1 MNPPNH
7 YRHWVLL
14 TLVLAAL
21 PSLLSLPVWVTGI
34 AVAGGVLHYV
44 IPLRRRWYGRAVS
57 VLLLGATAVGI
68 WFSFESWF
76 GGKSVLSFFIAV
88 VFLKWGESRSR
99 RDYLLLIFAAV
110 ILAAVGALYW
120 ENLWSLAH
128 MLVVIFTLTI
138 SLVAIHGDPAVLTPK
153 FLLRRAGQLFLL
165 GLPVM
170 LLLFLTFPRIPGP
183 LWDIGLAFGLP
194 VKAMISRDAGDYG
207 KAMSL
212 QPGGISKASQD
223 NDNVLVAEFEG
234 AVPFKSSL
242 YWRGPVFWDFDGVN
256 WTLPDDWD
264 DRTRLLQRA
273 IRSKPALDRELRWKA
288 HPVRYTLRVMPNG
301 GRWLYG
307 LDVPAAPA
315 PEAFI
320 SDEFQL
326 LSIREIDDQ
335 EPKFPMVA
343 YLEYGI
349 GSKLTDEQRERGL
362 AWPEGTNPRLRALG
376 QELAETYHEPD
387 EIVLQAFNLLATG
400 GYQFDAGTMVPA
412 GSDMLDR
419 YFFDEKKGG
428 AEYLAGSFAMLMR
441 AAGIPARLVSGY
453 RGGTIVALTNFVI
466 VKRADAH
473 AWVEIWKDGEGW
485 SRVEPKDIVL
495 PPEKKEA
502 VVQEDEPKAGNNEIE
517 VQQAEEA
524 APPPVKQT
532 VAKDAGD
539 KSPESHEGKR
549 WDIPSFASLFGG
561 LQKWVIRYDPDRQ
574 TDLMEGIGLEKT
586 NWLDLM
592 IGAALGVLGLLCL
605 YLGVAWWRGRART
618 DPVTE
623 VWGRFCQRLSKLG
636 LPKSPQ
642 ECPRN
647 FLNRASHERPEL
659 AGALGDVI
667 GRYIDIRYGGTAS
680 PEAVAA
686 LRRQVDRFIAMT

>member
-21 PSLLSLPVWVTGI
+21 PSLLSLPIWVAGV

-44 IPLRRRWYGRAVS
+44 TPLRRKWYGRAVS
-57 VLLLGATAVGI
+57 ILLLGATAAGI

-88 VFLKWGESRSR
+88 VFLKWSESRTR

-120 ENLWSLAH
+120 ENLWSLIH

-138 SLVAIHGDPAVLTPK
+138 SLVAIHGDPAVLRPK
-153 FLLRRAGQLFLL
+153 FLLRHAGQLFLL
-165 GLPVM
+165 GLPIM

-242 YWRGPVFWDFDGVN
+242 YWRGPVFWEFDGVN
-256 WTLPDDWD
+256 WTLPENWNN
-264 DRTRLLQRA
+264 RNRLLQRA
-273 IRSKPALDRELRWKA
+273 IRSQAALDRELRWKA
-288 HPVRYTLRVMPNG
+288 RPVRYTLRVMPNG

-307 LDVPAAPA
+307 LDAPAAPA

-343 YLEYGI
+343 YLDYRI
-349 GSKLTDEQRERGL
+349 GSALSDEQRERGL

-376 QELAETYHEPD
+376 QELAAKYPEAD
-387 EIVLQAFNLLATG
+387 EIVLQAFNILATG
-400 GYQFDAGTMVPA
+400 GYQFDTATVIPA
-412 GSDMLDR
+412 GPDMLDQ
-419 YFFDEKKGG
+419 YFFEEKKGG

-441 AAGIPARLVSGY
+441 AAGVPARLVSGY

-495 PPEKKEA
+495 PPEKKKA
-502 VVQEDEPKAGNNEIE
+502 AAQEDESPSEDNAIE
-517 VQQAEEA
+517 VEKAEDA
-524 APPPVKQT
+524 APPAIKQT
-532 VAKDAGD
+532 VAKETPSKPDQEADG
-539 KSPESHEGKR
+539 ER

-586 NWLDLM
+586 NWIDLL
-592 IGAALGVLGLLCL
+592 IGAAVGVLGILCL
-605 YLGVAWWRGRART
+605 YLGVAWWRGRTRS

-623 VWGRFCQRLSKLG
+623 AWSRFCQRLGKMG
-636 LPKSPQ
+636 LPKSEQ

-647 FLNRASHERPEL
+647 YLERASRERPEL
-659 AGALGDVI
+659 AEVLGDVI
-667 GRYIDIRYGGTAS
+667 GRYIDIRYGGADSAEMTA
-680 PEAVAA
+680 AF
-686 LRRQVDRFIAMT
+686 RRQVDRFIAMT